1 MLCNEVVGF
10 WWGNISHHPWNFSI
24 VNAFSFRKMFFVL
37 TEEDADIVEHNK
49 KTQLINFIC
58 NFSTFQITSV
68 SVPFLT
74 YSPPRH
80 GTKTQISPTCKFNS
94 ICLTF
99 CHQIMWLFLIC
110 LNCFAF
116 WFFFFLFLC
125 VWWAFSPHRFLKWKL
140 TSRLFH
146 VSGNRNLGS
155 GCNTRTF
162 LCVQIFSLSSSV
174 TLRHQRTTNVS
185 SSQVLKSHIR
195 VRVTCW
201 IRDWRKHF
209 IFHRSLD
216 YLEVK
221 ANSK

>member
-99 CHQIMWLFLIC
+99 YHQIMWLFLIC

-116 WFFFFLFLC
+116 WFFFCFFVCDEHFHHIGSRSGSWLPDCSMCLAIEIWAQAAIQGLFYVC
-125 VWWAFSPHRFLKWKL
+125 RFSHCLHL
-140 TSRLFH
+140 
-146 VSGNRNLGS
+146 
-155 GCNTRTF
+155 
-162 LCVQIFSLSSSV
+162 
-174 TLRHQRTTNVS
+174 
-185 SSQVLKSHIR
+185 
-195 VRVTCW
+195 
-201 IRDWRKHF
+201 
-209 IFHRSLD
+209 
-216 YLEVK
+216 
-221 ANSK
+221 